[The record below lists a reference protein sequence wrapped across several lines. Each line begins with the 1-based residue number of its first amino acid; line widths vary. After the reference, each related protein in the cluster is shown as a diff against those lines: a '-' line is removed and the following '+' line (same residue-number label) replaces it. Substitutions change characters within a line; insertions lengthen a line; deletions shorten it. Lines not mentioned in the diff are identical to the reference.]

1 MQLYS
6 TRNHSKTV
14 SLKEAVI
21 KGLADDGGLF
31 LPTEIP
37 LLSKD
42 FIANLASYSAHDI
55 YFEVAQ
61 KIIGKDIPSSILLDM
76 IEEVFDFEIPV
87 VGVHDNLYSLELFHG
102 PTMAF
107 KDVGARFM
115 SRLLSYFYAN
125 ENKTLNVVVAT
136 SGDTGSAVA
145 AGFFDI
151 PGINVFVLYPKGKVS
166 YLQEKQLTTWGKNI
180 TAIEVEGTFDDCQKI
195 VKQLLSDEKL
205 NKVLSLTSANSIN
218 IARLIPQSFYYF
230 SSFAALQPLQK
241 PIVYSV
247 PSGNY
252 GNLTGGV
259 FAQKMGL
266 PIDQFIASSNVNDV
280 VPKYLK
286 TGVYQPTNS
295 IQTISNAMDVGA
307 PSNFERLQSLY
318 PDFEIFQ
325 KMIIGHSFS
334 DAQTKDVLR
343 NVYETHNYLMDPH
356 GAVAYL
362 GLIEYLK
369 SHQNK
374 IGIFLETAHP
384 AKFKDV
390 VDEILHKDIEIPEK
404 LKAFAQKEKHSILT
418 QNEYQAVVDIIMDR
432 NVV

>member
-42 FIANLASYSAHDI
+42 FIANIAAFSAHEI

-61 KIIGKDIPSSILLDM
+61 KLIGKEVPSSVLSAI

-87 VGVHDNLYSLELFHG
+87 VRVHDHLYSLELFHG

-125 ENKTLNVVVAT
+125 EQKTLNVVVAT

-145 AGFFDI
+145 AGFYDI
-151 PGINVFVLYPKGKVS
+151 PGINVFILYPKGKVS

-266 PIDQFIASSNVNDV
+266 PIDQFIAASNANDV

-286 TGVYQPTNS
+286 TGVYQPTHS

-318 PDFEIFQ
+318 PEFETFQ
-325 KMIIGHSFS
+325 KMMVGHSFS
-334 DAQTKDVLR
+334 DAQTKETLKK
-343 NVYETHNYLMDPH
+343 VYETHDYLLDPH

-362 GLIEYLK
+362 GLMEYLQR
-369 SHQNK
+369 HQNK
-374 IGIFLETAHP
+374 VGIFLETAHP

-404 LKAFAQKEKHSILT
+404 LKVFAQKEKRSILIK
-418 QNEYQAVVDIIMDR
+418 NEYQSVVEIILDK